1 MDCPI
6 CKMPMETGEVQLR
19 KSIMNLFAFGLGS
32 TELVFTDA
40 ASKARSE
47 IISSW
52 EFGKAY
58 RCSSCGAT
66 LIATKP

>member
-6 CKMPMETGEVQLR
+6 CKAPMETGEVQLR
-19 KSIMNLFAFGLGS
+19 KSIANLFAFGLCS
-32 TELVFTDA
+32 AELVFTA
-40 ASKARSE
+40 ADSNAKRE
-47 IISSW
+47 IMSSW

-58 RCSSCGAT
+58 RCNACGAT

>member
-19 KSIMNLFAFGLGS
+19 KSIANLFAFGLGS
-32 TELVFTDA
+32 TELVFTNA
-40 ASKARSE
+40 ASKAKSE
-47 IISSW
+47 IMNSW

>member
-19 KSIMNLFAFGLGS
+19 KSIANLFAFGWGA
-32 TELVFTDA
+32 TELVFTNA
-40 ASKARSE
+40 ASKAKSE
-47 IISSW
+47 IMSSW

>member
-6 CKMPMETGEVQLR
+6 CKTPMEPGEVQLR
-19 KSIMNLFAFGLGS
+19 KSIANLFAFGLGS
-32 TELVFTDA
+32 TELVFIDA
-40 ASKARSE
+40 ASKAKRE
-47 IISSW
+47 IMNSW

-58 RCSSCGAT
+58 HCGSCGAT